1 MNLSRIISGTMN
13 WGVWGVNHSKQD
25 MCKLISESFD
35 SGINSFDHADI
46 YGGYTTEEYFGDAFA
61 ETEIKREDVF
71 FISKCG
77 IKYPSKKLPVKIKH
91 YDYSEDHINKS
102 VDNSLKNLRTDYL
115 DCLLLHRP
123 SPLMDISKIADTVN
137 GLIKSGKIKS
147 FGVSNF
153 TANQMDMFK
162 GKVEVLYN
170 QINLSLTHLDH
181 IFDGTLE
188 YMQANNILPMAY
200 SPLGSYFKGEDDSK
214 IIKVVDKFKN
224 KYGCTDYELLISWLL
239 KHPSKVYPVIGTTKS
254 NRLKKSVN
262 SLKIEIE
269 LIDWFE
275 LLEVSVGK
283 RVP

>member
-1 MNLSRIISGTMN
+1 MN
-13 WGVWGVNHSKQD
+13 WGTWGANYSKQE
-25 MCKLISESFD
+25 MCQLISESFD

-46 YGGYTTEEYFGDAFA
+46 YGGYTTEESFGDAFID
-61 ETEIKREDVF
+61 TGIKREDVF

-77 IKYPSKKLPVKIKH
+77 IMYPSKKLPIKTKH
-91 YDYSEDHINKS
+91 YDYSEDHIIKS
-102 VDNSLKNLRTDYL
+102 VNNSLKYLQTDYL

-123 SPLMDISKIADTVN
+123 SPLMDINIIANSVES
-137 GLIKSGKIKS
+137 LIKSGKIKS

-153 TANQMDMFK
+153 TADQMDMFK
-162 GKVEVLYN
+162 GKVEILYN

-181 IFDGTLE
+181 MFDGTLE
-188 YMQANNILPMAY
+188 YMQANKILPMAY
-200 SPLGSYFKGEDDSK
+200 SPLGSYFKEGSNK
-214 IIKVVDKFKN
+214 IKKVVESLKDK
-224 KYGCTDYELLISWLL
+224 YSCTDYQLLISWLL

-254 NRLKKSVN
+254 DRIKKSMK

-275 LLEVSVGK
+275 LLEASVGN

>member
-13 WGVWGVNHSKQD
+13 WGTWGVNHSKED
-25 MCKLISESFD
+25 MCKLILESFD

-46 YGGYTTEEYFGDAFA
+46 YGGYTTEESFGDAFA
-61 ETEIKREDVF
+61 ETGIKREDVF

-77 IKYPSKKLPVKIKH
+77 IIYPSEKLPVKTKH

-123 SPLMDISKIADTVN
+123 SPLMDISIIADTVRR
-137 GLIKSGKIKS
+137 LVKSGKIKS

-153 TANQMDMFK
+153 TASQMDMFK
-162 GKVEVLYN
+162 GKLDISYN

-181 IFDGTLE
+181 MFDGTLE
-188 YMQANNILPMAY
+188 YMQAKDILPMAY
-200 SPLGSYFKGEDDSK
+200 SPLGSYFNEENGK
-214 IIKVVDKFKN
+214 IKKVVDKLKN
-224 KYGCTDYELLISWLL
+224 KYSCTDYQILISWLL

-254 NRLKKSVN
+254 DRIKSTLE
-262 SLKIEIE
+262 SLKIEID

-275 LLEVSVGK
+275 ILEASVGK

>member
-13 WGVWGVNHSKQD
+13 WGTWGANYSKQE
-25 MCKLISESFD
+25 MCQLISESFD

-46 YGGYTTEEYFGDAFA
+46 YGGYTTEESFGDAFI
-61 ETEIKREDVF
+61 ETGIKREDVF

-77 IKYPSKKLPVKIKH
+77 IMYPSKKLPVKTKH
-91 YDYSEDHINKS
+91 YDYSEDHIIKS
-102 VDNSLKNLRTDYL
+102 VNNSLEYLQTNYL

-123 SPLMDISKIADTVN
+123 SPLMDINIIANTVE

-153 TANQMDMFK
+153 TADQMDMFK
-162 GKVEVLYN
+162 GKVEILYN

-181 IFDGTLE
+181 MFDGTLE
-188 YMQANNILPMAY
+188 YMQANKILPMAY
-200 SPLGSYFKGEDDSK
+200 SPLGSYFKEQSNK
-214 IIKVVDKFKN
+214 LKKVVESLKDK
-224 KYGCTDYELLISWLL
+224 YSCTDYQLLISWLL

-254 NRLKKSVN
+254 DRIKKSIK

-275 LLEVSVGK
+275 LLEASLGN

>member
-1 MNLSRIISGTMN
+1 MNISRIISGTMN
-13 WGVWGVNHSKQD
+13 WGTWGANYSKQE
-25 MCKLISESFD
+25 MCQLISESFD

-46 YGGYTTEEYFGDAFA
+46 YGGYTTEESFGDAFID
-61 ETEIKREDVF
+61 TGIKREDVF

-77 IKYPSKKLPVKIKH
+77 IKYPSEKLPIKTKH
-91 YDYSEDHINKS
+91 YDYSEDHIIKS
-102 VDNSLKNLRTDYL
+102 VNNSLKYLKTDYL
-115 DCLLLHRP
+115 DCVLLHRP
-123 SPLMDISKIADTVN
+123 SPLMDINIIANTVE

-153 TANQMDMFK
+153 TADQMDMFK
-162 GKVEVLYN
+162 GKVEILYN

-181 IFDGTLE
+181 MFDGTLE

-200 SPLGSYFKGEDDSK
+200 SPLGSYFKEGNDK
-214 IIKVVDKFKN
+214 IKKVVESLKDK
-224 KYGCTDYELLISWLL
+224 YSCTDYQLLISWLL

-254 NRLKKSVN
+254 DRIKKSMK

-275 LLEVSVGK
+275 LLEASVGK

>member
-25 MCKLISESFD
+25 ICKLILESFD

-46 YGGYTTEEYFGDAFA
+46 YGGYTTEQSFGDAFA
-61 ETEIKREDVF
+61 ETGINREDVF

-77 IKYPSKKLPVKIKH
+77 IIYPSEKLPVKTKH

-123 SPLMDISKIADTVN
+123 SPLMDISIIADTLTK
-137 GLIKSGKIKS
+137 LIKSGKIKS

-162 GKVEVLYN
+162 GKVEILYN

-181 IFDGTLE
+181 MFDGTLE

-200 SPLGSYFKGEDDSK
+200 SPLGSYFKEENGK
-214 IIKVVDKFKN
+214 IKEVVDKLKN
-224 KYGCTDYELLISWLL
+224 KYDCTDYQLLISWLL
-239 KHPSKVYPVIGTTKS
+239 KHPSKVYPVVGTTKS
-254 NRLKKSVN
+254 DRIKSTLE
-262 SLKIEIE
+262 SLKIEID

-275 LLEVSVGK
+275 LLEASIGK

>member
-46 YGGYTTEEYFGDAFA
+46 YGGYTTEQSFGDAFA
-61 ETEIKREDVF
+61 ETGINREDVF

-77 IKYPSKKLPVKIKH
+77 IIYPSEKLPVKTKH

-123 SPLMDISKIADTVN
+123 SPLMDISIIADTLKR
-137 GLIKSGKIKS
+137 LIKSGKIKS

-162 GKVEVLYN
+162 GKVDILYN

-181 IFDGTLE
+181 MFDGTLE

-200 SPLGSYFKGEDDSK
+200 SPLGSYFKEENSK
-214 IIKVVDKFKN
+214 IKEVVEKLKN
-224 KYGCTDYELLISWLL
+224 KYDCTDYQLIISWLL
-239 KHPSKVYPVIGTTKS
+239 KHPSKVYPVVGTTKS
-254 NRLKKSVN
+254 DRIKSTLE
-262 SLKIEIE
+262 SLKIEID

-275 LLEVSVGK
+275 LLEASVGK

>member
-25 MCKLISESFD
+25 ICKLILESFD

-46 YGGYTTEEYFGDAFA
+46 YGGYTTEQSFGEAFA
-61 ETEIKREDVF
+61 ETGINREDVF

-77 IKYPSKKLPVKIKH
+77 IIYPSEKLPVKTKH

-123 SPLMDISKIADTVN
+123 SPLMDISIIADTLTR
-137 GLIKSGKIKS
+137 LIKSGKIKS

-162 GKVEVLYN
+162 GKVEILYN

-181 IFDGTLE
+181 MFDGTLE

-200 SPLGSYFKGEDDSK
+200 SPLGSYFKEEKGK
-214 IIKVVDKFKN
+214 IKEVVDKLKN
-224 KYGCTDYELLISWLL
+224 KYDCTDYQLLISWLL
-239 KHPSKVYPVIGTTKS
+239 KHPSKVYPVVGTTKS
-254 NRLKKSVN
+254 DRIKSTLE
-262 SLKIEIE
+262 SLKIEID

-275 LLEVSVGK
+275 LLEASIGK

>member
-25 MCKLISESFD
+25 ICKLILESFD

-46 YGGYTTEEYFGDAFA
+46 YGGYTTEQSFGDAFA
-61 ETEIKREDVF
+61 ETGINREDVF

-77 IKYPSKKLPVKIKH
+77 IIYPSEKLPVKTKH

-123 SPLMDISKIADTVN
+123 SPLMDISIIADTIKR
-137 GLIKSGKIKS
+137 LIKSGKIKS

-162 GKVEVLYN
+162 GKVEILYN

-181 IFDGTLE
+181 MFDGTLE

-200 SPLGSYFKGEDDSK
+200 SPLGSYFKEENGK
-214 IIKVVDKFKN
+214 IKEVVDKLKN
-224 KYGCTDYELLISWLL
+224 KYGCTDYQLLISWLL
-239 KHPSKVYPVIGTTKS
+239 KHPSKVYPVIGTTKYD
-254 NRLKKSVN
+254 RIKSTLE
-262 SLKIEIE
+262 SLKIEID

-275 LLEVSVGK
+275 LLEASIGK

>member
-13 WGVWGVNHSKQD
+13 WGTWGVNYSKDD
-25 MCKLISESFD
+25 MCKLILESFD

-46 YGGYTTEEYFGDAFA
+46 YGGYTTEVSFGDAFA
-61 ETEIKREDVF
+61 ETGINREDVF

-77 IKYPSKKLPVKIKH
+77 IMYPSEKLPIQTKH

-123 SPLMDISKIADTVN
+123 SPLMDISIISDAVKR
-137 GLIKSGKIKS
+137 LIKSGKIKS

-162 GKVEVLYN
+162 GKLDILYN

-181 IFDGTLE
+181 MFDGTLE
-188 YMQANNILPMAY
+188 YMQANDILPMAY
-200 SPLGSYFKGEDDSK
+200 SPLGSYFKEENVK
-214 IIKVVDKFKN
+214 IKKVVDKLKN
-224 KYGCTDYELLISWLL
+224 KYGCSDYQILISWLL

-254 NRLKKSVN
+254 DRIKNTSG
-262 SLKIEIE
+262 SLKIEID
-269 LIDWFE
+269 LIEWFE
-275 LLEVSVGK
+275 LLEASVGK

>member
-13 WGVWGVNHSKQD
+13 WGVWGVNHSKHE

-46 YGGYTTEEYFGDAFA
+46 YGGYTTEESFGDAFT
-61 ETEIKREDVF
+61 ETGIKREDVF

-77 IKYPSKKLPVKIKH
+77 IMYPSEKLPVKIKH

-102 VDNSLKNLRTDYL
+102 VDNSLKNLKTGYL

-123 SPLMDISKIADTVN
+123 SPLMDISIIADTVKR
-137 GLIKSGKIKS
+137 LVKSGKIKS

-153 TANQMDMFK
+153 TASQMDMFK
-162 GKVEVLYN
+162 GKVDISYN

-181 IFDGTLE
+181 MFDGTLE
-188 YMQANNILPMAY
+188 YMQANDILPMAY
-200 SPLGSYFKGEDDSK
+200 SPLGSYFKEENGK
-214 IIKVVDKFKN
+214 IKKIVDKLKN
-224 KYGCTDYELLISWLL
+224 KYSCSDYQILISWLL

-254 NRLKKSVN
+254 DRIKSTLE
-262 SLKIEIE
+262 SLKIEID

-275 LLEVSVGK
+275 LLEASVGK

>member
-25 MCKLISESFD
+25 ICKLILESFD

-46 YGGYTTEEYFGDAFA
+46 YGGYTTEQSFGDAFA
-61 ETEIKREDVF
+61 ETGINREDVF

-77 IKYPSKKLPVKIKH
+77 IIYPSEKLPVKTKH

-123 SPLMDISKIADTVN
+123 SPLMDISIIADTLN
-137 GLIKSGKIKS
+137 RLIKSGKIKS

-153 TANQMDMFK
+153 TAIQMDMFK
-162 GKVEVLYN
+162 GKVEILYN

-181 IFDGTLE
+181 MFDGTLE

-200 SPLGSYFKGEDDSK
+200 SPLGSYFKEENGK
-214 IIKVVDKFKN
+214 IKEVVDKLKN
-224 KYGCTDYELLISWLL
+224 KYGCTDYQLLISWLL
-239 KHPSKVYPVIGTTKS
+239 KHPSKVYPVVGTTKS
-254 NRLKKSVN
+254 DRIKSTLE
-262 SLKIEIE
+262 SLKIEID

-275 LLEVSVGK
+275 LLEASIGK

>member
-1 MNLSRIISGTMN
+1 MN
-13 WGVWGVNHSKQD
+13 WGTWGANYSKQE
-25 MCKLISESFD
+25 MCQLISESFD

-46 YGGYTTEEYFGDAFA
+46 YGGYTTEESFGDAFID
-61 ETEIKREDVF
+61 TGIKREDVF

-77 IKYPSKKLPVKIKH
+77 IMYPGKKLPIKTKH
-91 YDYSEDHINKS
+91 YDYSEDHIIKS
-102 VDNSLKNLRTDYL
+102 VNNSLKYLQTDYL

-123 SPLMDISKIADTVN
+123 SPLMDINIIGNTIE

-153 TANQMDMFK
+153 TADQMDMFK
-162 GKVEVLYN
+162 GKVEILYN

-188 YMQANNILPMAY
+188 YMQANKILPMAY
-200 SPLGSYFKGEDDSK
+200 SPLGSYFKEGSNK
-214 IIKVVDKFKN
+214 IKKVVESLKDK
-224 KYGCTDYELLISWLL
+224 YSCTDYQLLISWLL

-254 NRLKKSVN
+254 DRIKKSMK

-275 LLEVSVGK
+275 LLEASVGN

>member
-13 WGVWGVNHSKQD
+13 WGTWGANYSKQE
-25 MCKLISESFD
+25 MCQLISESFD

-46 YGGYTTEEYFGDAFA
+46 YGGYTTEESFGDAFID
-61 ETEIKREDVF
+61 TGIKREDVF

-77 IKYPSKKLPVKIKH
+77 IMYPSKKLPIKTKH
-91 YDYSEDHINKS
+91 YDYSEDHIIKS
-102 VDNSLKNLRTDYL
+102 VNNSLKYLQTDYL

-123 SPLMDISKIADTVN
+123 SPLMDINIIANTVK

-153 TANQMDMFK
+153 TADQMDMFK
-162 GKVEVLYN
+162 GKVEILYN

-181 IFDGTLE
+181 MFDGTLE
-188 YMQANNILPMAY
+188 YMQANKILPMAY
-200 SPLGSYFKGEDDSK
+200 SPLGSYFKEGSNK
-214 IIKVVDKFKN
+214 IKKVVESLKDK
-224 KYGCTDYELLISWLL
+224 YSCTDYQLLISWLL

-254 NRLKKSVN
+254 DRIKKSMK

-275 LLEVSVGK
+275 LLEASVGN

>member
-13 WGVWGVNHSKQD
+13 WGTWGANYSKQE
-25 MCKLISESFD
+25 MCQLISESFD

-46 YGGYTTEEYFGDAFA
+46 YGGYTTEESFGDAFID
-61 ETEIKREDVF
+61 TGIKREDVF

-77 IKYPSKKLPVKIKH
+77 IMYPSKKLPIKTKH
-91 YDYSEDHINKS
+91 YDYSEDHIIKS
-102 VDNSLKNLRTDYL
+102 VNNSLKYLQTDYL

-123 SPLMDISKIADTVN
+123 SPLMDINIIANSVES
-137 GLIKSGKIKS
+137 LIKSGKIKS

-153 TANQMDMFK
+153 TADQMDMFK
-162 GKVEVLYN
+162 GKVEILYN

-181 IFDGTLE
+181 MFDGTLE

-200 SPLGSYFKGEDDSK
+200 SPLGSYFKEGNNK
-214 IIKVVDKFKN
+214 IKKVVESLKDK
-224 KYGCTDYELLISWLL
+224 YSCTDYQLLISWLL

-254 NRLKKSVN
+254 DRIKKSMK

-275 LLEVSVGK
+275 LLEASVGK

>member
-25 MCKLISESFD
+25 ICKLILESFD

-46 YGGYTTEEYFGDAFA
+46 YGGYTTEVSFGDAFA
-61 ETEIKREDVF
+61 ETGINREDVF

-77 IKYPSKKLPVKIKH
+77 IIYPSEKLPVKTKH

-123 SPLMDISKIADTVN
+123 SPLMDISIIADTLTR
-137 GLIKSGKIKS
+137 LIKSGKIKS

-162 GKVEVLYN
+162 GKVEILYN

-181 IFDGTLE
+181 MFDGTLE

-200 SPLGSYFKGEDDSK
+200 SPLGSYFKEENGK
-214 IIKVVDKFKN
+214 IKEVVDKLKN
-224 KYGCTDYELLISWLL
+224 KYGCTDYQLLISWLL
-239 KHPSKVYPVIGTTKS
+239 KHPSKVYPVVGTTKS
-254 NRLKKSVN
+254 DRIKSTLE
-262 SLKIEIE
+262 SLKIEID

-275 LLEVSVGK
+275 LLEASVGK

>member
-13 WGVWGVNHSKQD
+13 WGTWGANYSKQE
-25 MCKLISESFD
+25 MCQLISESFD

-46 YGGYTTEEYFGDAFA
+46 YGGYTTEESFGDAFID
-61 ETEIKREDVF
+61 TGIKREDVF

-77 IKYPSKKLPVKIKH
+77 IMYPSKKLPIKTKH
-91 YDYSEDHINKS
+91 YDYSEDHIIKS
-102 VDNSLKNLRTDYL
+102 VNNSLEYLKTDYL
-115 DCLLLHRP
+115 DCVLLHRP
-123 SPLMDISKIADTVN
+123 SPLMDINIIANTVE

-153 TANQMDMFK
+153 TADQMDMFK
-162 GKVEVLYN
+162 GKVEILYN

-181 IFDGTLE
+181 MFDGTLE

-200 SPLGSYFKGEDDSK
+200 SPLGSYFKEGNNK
-214 IIKVVDKFKN
+214 IKKVVESLKDK
-224 KYGCTDYELLISWLL
+224 YSCTDYQLLISWLL

-254 NRLKKSVN
+254 DRIKKSMK

-275 LLEVSVGK
+275 LLEASVGK

>member
-25 MCKLISESFD
+25 ICKLILESFD

-46 YGGYTTEEYFGDAFA
+46 YGGYTTEQSFGDAFA
-61 ETEIKREDVF
+61 ETGINREDVF

-77 IKYPSKKLPVKIKH
+77 IIYPSEKLPVKTKH

-123 SPLMDISKIADTVN
+123 SPLMDISIIADTIKK
-137 GLIKSGKIKS
+137 LIKSGKIKS

-170 QINLSLTHLDH
+170 QINLSLTHVDH
-181 IFDGTLE
+181 MFDGTLE
-188 YMQANNILPMAY
+188 YMQANDILPMAY
-200 SPLGSYFKGEDDSK
+200 SPLGSYFKKDDSK
-214 IIKVVDKFKN
+214 IKDVVDKLKN
-224 KYGCTDYELLISWLL
+224 KYGCTDYQLLISWLL

-254 NRLKKSVN
+254 DRIKSTLG

-275 LLEVSVGK
+275 LLEASLGK

>member
-1 MNLSRIISGTMN
+1 MN
-13 WGVWGVNHSKQD
+13 WGIWGVNHSKQD
-25 MCKLISESFD
+25 MSKLISESFD

-46 YGGYTTEEYFGDAFA
+46 YGGYTTEESFGDAFA
-61 ETEIKREDVF
+61 ETGIKREDVF

-77 IKYPSKKLPVKIKH
+77 IMYPSEKLPVKTKH

-123 SPLMDISKIADTVN
+123 SPLMDISIIADTIER
-137 GLIKSGKIKS
+137 LIKSGKIKS

-181 IFDGTLE
+181 MFDGTLE
-188 YMQANNILPMAY
+188 YMQANDILPMAY
-200 SPLGSYFKGEDDSK
+200 SPLGSYFKEDDGK
-214 IIKVVDKFKN
+214 IKDLVDKLKN
-224 KYGCTDYELLISWLL
+224 KYGCTDYQLLISWLL

-254 NRLKKSVN
+254 DRIKSTLE
-262 SLKIEIE
+262 SLKIEID

-275 LLEVSVGK
+275 LLEASVGK

>member
-13 WGVWGVNHSKQD
+13 WGVWGVNHSKKD

-46 YGGYTTEEYFGDAFA
+46 YGGYTTEKSFGDAFVD
-61 ETEIKREDVF
+61 TGIKREDVF

-77 IKYPSKKLPVKIKH
+77 IMYPSEKLPIKTKH
-91 YDYSEDHINKS
+91 YDYSEDHIIKS
-102 VDNSLKNLRTDYL
+102 VNNSLGYLQTDYL

-123 SPLMDISKIADTVN
+123 SPLMDINIITNTVE

-162 GKVEVLYN
+162 GKVEIIYN
-170 QINLSLTHLDH
+170 QLNLSLTHLDH
-181 IFDGTLE
+181 MYDGTLD
-188 YMQANNILPMAY
+188 YMQANDILPMAY
-200 SPLGSYFKGEDDSK
+200 SPLGSYFKEQDGK
-214 IIKVVDKFKN
+214 IKKVVDKLKN
-224 KYGCTDYELLISWLL
+224 KYGCTDYQLLISWLL

-254 NRLKKSVN
+254 DRINKSVD

-275 LLEVSVGK
+275 LLEASVGK

>member
-13 WGVWGVNHSKQD
+13 WGTWGANYSKQE
-25 MCKLISESFD
+25 MCQFISESFD

-46 YGGYTTEEYFGDAFA
+46 YGGYTTEESFGDAFID
-61 ETEIKREDVF
+61 TGIKREDVF

-77 IKYPSKKLPVKIKH
+77 IMYPSKKLPIKTKH
-91 YDYSEDHINKS
+91 YDYSEDHIIKS
-102 VDNSLKNLRTDYL
+102 VNNSLEYLQTDYL

-123 SPLMDISKIADTVN
+123 SPLMDINIIADTVE

-153 TANQMDMFK
+153 TADQMDMFK
-162 GKVEVLYN
+162 GKVEILYN
-170 QINLSLTHLDH
+170 QINLSLTYLDH
-181 IFDGTLE
+181 MFDGTLE
-188 YMQANNILPMAY
+188 YMQANKILPMAY
-200 SPLGSYFKGEDDSK
+200 SPLGSYFKEGSNK
-214 IIKVVDKFKN
+214 IKKVVESLKDK
-224 KYGCTDYELLISWLL
+224 YSCTDYQLLISWLL

-254 NRLKKSVN
+254 DRIKKSMK

-275 LLEVSVGK
+275 LLEASVGN

>member
-1 MNLSRIISGTMN
+1 MN
-13 WGVWGVNHSKQD
+13 WGTWGVKHSKED

-46 YGGYTTEEYFGDAFA
+46 YGGYTTEESFGDAFA
-61 ETEIKREDVF
+61 ETGIKREDVF

-77 IKYPSKKLPVKIKH
+77 IMYPSEKLPVKIKH

-102 VDNSLKNLRTDYL
+102 VDNSLRNLKTDYL

-123 SPLMDISKIADTVN
+123 SPLMDISIIADTVRR
-137 GLIKSGKIKS
+137 LIKSGKIKS

-153 TANQMDMFK
+153 TASQMDMFK
-162 GKVEVLYN
+162 GKLDISYN

-181 IFDGTLE
+181 MFDGTLE
-188 YMQANNILPMAY
+188 YMQANDILPMAY
-200 SPLGSYFKGEDDSK
+200 SPLGSYFNEENGK
-214 IIKVVDKFKN
+214 IKKVVDKLKN
-224 KYGCTDYELLISWLL
+224 KYSCTDYQILISWLL
-239 KHPSKVYPVIGTTKS
+239 KHPSRIYPVIGTTKS
-254 NRLKKSVN
+254 NRIKSTLE
-262 SLKIEIE
+262 SLKIEID

-275 LLEVSVGK
+275 LLEASVGK

>member
-13 WGVWGVNHSKQD
+13 WGTWGANYSKQE
-25 MCKLISESFD
+25 MCQLISESFD

-46 YGGYTTEEYFGDAFA
+46 YGGYTTEESFGDAFID
-61 ETEIKREDVF
+61 TGIKREDVF

-77 IKYPSKKLPVKIKH
+77 IMYPSKKLPIKTKY
-91 YDYSEDHINKS
+91 YDYSEDHIIKS
-102 VDNSLKNLRTDYL
+102 VNNSLKYLQTDYL

-123 SPLMDISKIADTVN
+123 SPLMDINIIANTIE

-153 TANQMDMFK
+153 TADQMDMFK
-162 GKVEVLYN
+162 GKVEILYN

-181 IFDGTLE
+181 MFDGTLE
-188 YMQANNILPMAY
+188 YMQANKILPMAY
-200 SPLGSYFKGEDDSK
+200 SPLGSYFKEGSNK
-214 IIKVVDKFKN
+214 IKKVVESLKDK
-224 KYGCTDYELLISWLL
+224 YSCTDYQLLISWLL

-254 NRLKKSVN
+254 DRIKKSMK

-275 LLEVSVGK
+275 LLEASVGN

>member
-1 MNLSRIISGTMN
+1 MSLSRIISGTMN
-13 WGVWGVNHSKQD
+13 WGLWGVNHSRQD
-25 MCKLISESFD
+25 MSKLISESFD

-46 YGGYTTEEYFGDAFA
+46 YGGYTTEESFGNAFA
-61 ETEIKREDVF
+61 ETGINREDVF

-77 IKYPSKKLPVKIKH
+77 IMYPSEKLPIKTKH
-91 YDYSEDHINKS
+91 YDYSENHINKS

-123 SPLMDISKIADTVN
+123 SPLMDISVISDTVKR
-137 GLIKSGKIKS
+137 LIKSGKIKS

-153 TANQMDMFK
+153 TANQMNMFN
-162 GKVEVLYN
+162 GKLDISYN
-170 QINLSLTHLDH
+170 QINLSLTHLDNM
-181 IFDGTLE
+181 FDGTLE
-188 YMQANNILPMAY
+188 YMQANDILPMAY
-200 SPLGSYFKGEDDSK
+200 SPLGSYFKEENGK
-214 IIKVVDKFKN
+214 IKKVVDKLKN
-224 KYGCTDYELLISWLL
+224 KYDCTDYQILISWLL

-254 NRLKKSVN
+254 DRINKSID

-275 LLEVSVGK
+275 LLEASVGK

>member
-1 MNLSRIISGTMN
+1 MNISRIISGTMN
-13 WGVWGVNHSKQD
+13 WGTWGANYSKQE
-25 MCKLISESFD
+25 MCQLISESFD

-46 YGGYTTEEYFGDAFA
+46 YGGYTTEESFGDAFID
-61 ETEIKREDVF
+61 TGIKREDVF

-77 IKYPSKKLPVKIKH
+77 IMYPSKKLPIKTKH
-91 YDYSEDHINKS
+91 YDYSEDHIIKS
-102 VDNSLKNLRTDYL
+102 VNNSLKYLQTDYL

-123 SPLMDISKIADTVN
+123 SPLMDINIIGNTIE

-153 TANQMDMFK
+153 TADQMDMFK
-162 GKVEVLYN
+162 GKVEILYN

-181 IFDGTLE
+181 MFDGTLE
-188 YMQANNILPMAY
+188 YMQANKILPMAY
-200 SPLGSYFKGEDDSK
+200 SPLGSYFKEGSNK
-214 IIKVVDKFKN
+214 IKKVVESLKDK
-224 KYGCTDYELLISWLL
+224 YSCTDYQLLISWLL

-254 NRLKKSVN
+254 DRIKKSMK

-275 LLEVSVGK
+275 LLEASVGN

>member
-1 MNLSRIISGTMN
+1 MNLFRIISGTMN
-13 WGVWGVNHSKQD
+13 WGTWGVNHSKED

-46 YGGYTTEEYFGDAFA
+46 YGGYTTEESFGDAFT
-61 ETEIKREDVF
+61 ETGIKREDVF

-77 IKYPSKKLPVKIKH
+77 IMYPSEKLPVKIKH

-102 VDNSLKNLRTDYL
+102 VDNSLRNLKTDYL

-123 SPLMDISKIADTVN
+123 SPLMDISIIADTVRR
-137 GLIKSGKIKS
+137 LVKSGKIKS

-153 TANQMDMFK
+153 TASQMDMFK
-162 GKVEVLYN
+162 GKLDISFN

-181 IFDGTLE
+181 MFDGTLE
-188 YMQANNILPMAY
+188 YMQANDILPMAY
-200 SPLGSYFKGEDDSK
+200 SPLGSYFNEENGK
-214 IIKVVDKFKN
+214 IKKVVDKLKN
-224 KYGCTDYELLISWLL
+224 KYSCTDYQILISWLL
-239 KHPSKVYPVIGTTKS
+239 KHPSRIYPVIGTTKS
-254 NRLKKSVN
+254 NRIKSTLE
-262 SLKIEIE
+262 SLKIEID

-275 LLEVSVGK
+275 LLEASVGK